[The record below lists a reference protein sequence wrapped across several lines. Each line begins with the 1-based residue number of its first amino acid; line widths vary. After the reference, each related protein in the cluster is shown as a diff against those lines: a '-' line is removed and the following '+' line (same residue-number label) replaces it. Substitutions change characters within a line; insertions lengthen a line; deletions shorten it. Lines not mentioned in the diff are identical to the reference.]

1 MPIGILNNIAS
12 LSAENQLA
20 ITNSNLQSTLYQL
33 SSGSRINTGA
43 DDAAGLA
50 ISNGLQANITALT
63 QSARNA
69 NDGVGMLQVADGA
82 LAQVTTLL
90 NRAVTLATE
99 SSTGTVSDTQR
110 QALQSEF
117 AQIKA
122 EIDRIGGNT
131 TYNGAAV
138 FNGGNTNFNQV
149 AATHTAAGYATAIS
163 GTLALKTTGGATIYT
178 TSASDAT
185 MGALINDINNSGT
198 GLLATLDG
206 SGHLMVT
213 DALNRGTLPA
223 NQLQADF
230 ATGTFQVAGAA
241 PTAFANTTNS
251 SSLGIYLSDSTTVG
265 SSTIAVT
272 VGAFSSSNMN
282 GISLAADNLS
292 TSANAKVA
300 LTDINNA
307 ISQVA
312 ALRGQIGAS
321 SNRLQSASTVISSQT
336 QNLTAAMNGI
346 TAADIPSA
354 VANLTKYS
362 ILEQTGISSLAQA
375 NQQQQ
380 LVLKLLQ

>member
-117 AQIKA
+117 AQIKS

-131 TYNGAAV
+131 TYNGAPV
-138 FNGGNTNFNQV
+138 FGGGKTNYQPNCYYGKY
-149 AATHTAAGYATAIS
+149 AAGYATAVS
-163 GTLALKTTGGATIYT
+163 G
-178 TSASDAT
+178 
-185 MGALINDINNSGT
+185 NVW
-198 GLLATLDG
+198 
-206 SGHLMVT
+206 H
-213 DALNRGTLPA
+213 
-223 NQLQADF
+223 
-230 ATGTFQVAGAA
+230 
-241 PTAFANTTNS
+241 
-251 SSLGIYLSDSTTVG
+251 
-265 SSTIAVT
+265 
-272 VGAFSSSNMN
+272 
-282 GISLAADNLS
+282 
-292 TSANAKVA
+292 
-300 LTDINNA
+300 
-307 ISQVA
+307 
-312 ALRGQIGAS
+312 
-321 SNRLQSASTVISSQT
+321 
-336 QNLTAAMNGI
+336 
-346 TAADIPSA
+346 
-354 VANLTKYS
+354 
-362 ILEQTGISSLAQA
+362 
-375 NQQQQ
+375 
-380 LVLKLLQ
+380 